1 MSNASEEKPAAAD
14 ESEDEIDVPEEVENS
29 FEILFEGLQDEV
41 WDCFT

>member
-1 MSNASEEKPAAAD
+1 MEKPAAVD

-41 WDCFT
+41 WIALHDQDL